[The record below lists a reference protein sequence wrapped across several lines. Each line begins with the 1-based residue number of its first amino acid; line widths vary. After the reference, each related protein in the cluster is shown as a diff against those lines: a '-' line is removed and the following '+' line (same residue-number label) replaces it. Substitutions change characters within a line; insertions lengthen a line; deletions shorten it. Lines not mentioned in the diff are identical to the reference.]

1 MISQNRVSNLAP
13 EVELD
18 MTPIMNVMVILIPI
32 LVSMAVF
39 TSYATLQFSL
49 PPNAGVGAGGP
60 SREDLRLTLVVD
72 NQQVKATLG
81 DKVLAQMQ
89 GMEQVQET
97 LPTLR
102 SKLNRSEEAVIAFE
116 DGVDFERV
124 VDVMDACRA
133 SGFTKL
139 ALAEG
144 EGKQNAT
151 QHTP

>member
-1 MISQNRVSNLAP
+1 MIGSNRMSAIAP

-39 TSYATLQFSL
+39 TTYATLQFSL
-49 PPNAGVGAGGP
+49 PPSAGVGAGGP
-60 SREDLRLTLVVD
+60 TKEDLRLTLVVD

-81 DKVLAQMQ
+81 DQVLAQMAGPVQ
-89 GMEQVQET
+89 MQET

-102 SKLNRSEEAVIAFE
+102 SKLSRSEEAVIAFE
-116 DGVDFERV
+116 DGVEFERV

-133 SGFTKL
+133 SGFTKI

-144 EGKQNAT
+144 EGTSHAT